1 MCFFGA
7 RFRVPSYHVDQSH
20 LYAFF
25 HPASGRNQCAKFR
38 GWETRVLQTDP
49 PSCLYFTYLRN
60 GALSTDIPLGPAETD
75 SRGLFDQPVK
85 ICDKVRWYG
94 WCGVDPLLGFP

>member
-1 MCFFGA
+1 MSVSTPEKEDTTKPGIPLLAYLLEYIEVDVFFGA

-38 GWETRVLQTDP
+38 GWVGGETRVLQTDP
-49 PSCLYFTYLRN
+49 PSCLYFYVFTQRRPVN
-60 GALSTDIPLGPAETD
+60 RHPFGARRD
-75 SRGLFDQPVK
+75 
-85 ICDKVRWYG
+85 
-94 WCGVDPLLGFP
+94 